1 MLIVFCFSNIFAIRF
16 FVIVLVLISF
26 FRLLSL
32 DDNALML
39 GAYLLRDEN
48 NAQVQ
53 GVYLLA
59 YIFS

>member
-1 MLIVFCFSNIFAIRF
+1 MLIVYCFSRIFAIRF
-16 FVIVLVLISF
+16 FVIASVIIFF

-32 DDNALML
+32 DDNALMQS
-39 GAYLLRDEN
+39 ACLLQDEN

-53 GVYLLA
+53 GAYLLA